1 MENTISVLLS
11 ERNREKHSCASRII
25 VSDLI
30 PQNIAGVTPPPS
42 ERSVGAAVD
51 GFAMLVSDDGDAI
64 VLVRTLRRDVVEGVC
79 FEPLF
84 CE

>member
-11 ERNREKHSCASRII
+11 ERNREKHICAACII

-42 ERSVGAAVD
+42 ERSVKASVD
-51 GFAMLVSDDGDAI
+51 RFAMLVSDDGVAI
-64 VLVRTLRRDVVEGVC
+64 LVRALRRDEVEGV
-79 FEPLF
+79 
-84 CE
+84 